1 MVIDAHTHILPPS
14 FPGRIAELRRRDR
27 TMAALFARGGA
38 KMATAEELV
47 AAMDAAGVDA
57 AVAAGYGWTD
67 AGVARESNDYILE
80 SAARFPGRI
89 LPFCSVNPAWG
100 ADTVAEIERC
110 AAAGAVGVG
119 ELHLSTQG
127 VRVPDGEGLAETMDA
142 ARRLRLPVLVH
153 GSEPVGHLYDGKGDT
168 GPERLLAMAEAYPD
182 NVLLFAHWGGGLP
195 FYALMPEVRAAL
207 RNVYFDSA
215 ATLLLYG
222 GDVFSVAAQSAGIDR
237 ILFASD
243 YPLLDQAKV
252 MAQAQAALG
261 AQAHQALHANAAR
274 LFGIEA
280 S

>member
-1 MVIDAHTHILPPS
+1 MVIDAHTHLLPPS
-14 FPGRIAELRRRDR
+14 FPARIAELRRRDR

-47 AAMDAAGVDA
+47 AAMDAAEVDA

-100 ADTVAEIERC
+100 AAAVAEIERC

-119 ELHLSTQG
+119 ELHFSTQA

-153 GSEPVGHLYDGKGDT
+153 GSEPVGHIYDGKGDT

-222 GDVFSVAAQSAGIDR
+222 GDVFSVAAQAAGIDR

-252 MAQAQAALG
+252 IAQAQAALG

-274 LFGIEA
+274 LFRIER
-280 S
+280 